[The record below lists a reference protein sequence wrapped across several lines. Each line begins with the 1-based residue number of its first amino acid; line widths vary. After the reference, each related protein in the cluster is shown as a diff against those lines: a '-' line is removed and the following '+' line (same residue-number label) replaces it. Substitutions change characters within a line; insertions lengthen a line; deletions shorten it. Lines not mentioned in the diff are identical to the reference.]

1 MASRFRRF
9 LSSILYAGL
18 TPNAP
23 RKEPKRGT
31 LLDRLKERLEKFL
44 AGRAPDDPLYL
55 SRRTPAQKVKM
66 ALVIA
71 GPCVLL
77 CGALALAMTN
87 LIPRTP
93 PPPAHE
99 TTPAEIVAKLLHD
112 LEKTVKIETNR
123 DAELVEVSVQR
134 GDAPKIAGL
143 LRNRTDRPVSVE
155 FELELTDEAGSR
167 IGAVVGRVDNA
178 PAKNTIP
185 FQLPIKQRNAAFA
198 VVRDLRT
205 LR

>member
-1 MASRFRRF
+1 MASRFRQF
-9 LSSILYAGL
+9 LTSILYAGL

-23 RKEPKRGT
+23 RKDPKQGN
-31 LLDRLKERLEKFL
+31 RLKERLGKFL

-55 SRRTPAQKVKM
+55 SRRTPKQKIKM
-66 ALVIA
+66 ALIIA

-87 LIPRTP
+87 LIPRTAP
-93 PPPAHE
+93 PPPRQP
-99 TTPAEIVAKLLHD
+99 TPAEIVAKLLPD
-112 LEKTVKIETNR
+112 LDKTVKIDTNQ

-134 GDAPKIAGL
+134 GDVPKIAGL
-143 LRNRTDRPVSVE
+143 LRNRTDRPVTME

-167 IGAVVGRVDNA
+167 IGAVVGRVENA

-185 FQLPIKQRNAAFA
+185 FQINIKQKNAAFA
-198 VVRDLRT
+198 VVREMRT
-205 LR
+205 VR